1 MDFQI
6 IHQNTELIN
15 ILLES
20 QVRGLSYS
28 QKTHTKLNV
37 QQIKMILQY
46 YKVAVSIEEKTGDNV
61 STINITIIHEGARS
75 YLAVILE
82 RIS

>member
-46 YKVAVSIEEKTGDNV
+46 YKVAVSIEEKNWRQCLDNQY
-61 STINITIIHEGARS
+61 NNHP
-75 YLAVILE
+75 
-82 RIS
+82 

>member
-20 QVRGLSYS
+20 QIRGLSYS

-46 YKVAVSIEEKTGDNV
+46 YKVAVSIEEKNWRQCLDNQY
-61 STINITIIHEGARS
+61 NNHP
-75 YLAVILE
+75 
-82 RIS
+82 